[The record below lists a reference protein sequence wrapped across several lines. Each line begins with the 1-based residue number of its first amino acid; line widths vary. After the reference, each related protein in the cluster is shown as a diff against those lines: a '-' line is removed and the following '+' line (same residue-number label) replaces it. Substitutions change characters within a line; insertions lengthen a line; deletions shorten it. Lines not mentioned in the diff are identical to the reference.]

1 MKSFFFLC
9 ICLICTNVLADEQ
22 EQTKSSLAANF
33 QQADSDGNQA
43 LTKKE
48 FKAFVA
54 ANAKADIGRFAMIQK
69 RGAHGMIFSRLDSDD
84 DGEITLQEVQ
94 KLRNKR

>member
-1 MKSFFFLC
+1 MKRIFFLC
-9 ICLICTNVLADEQ
+9 ICLICSNVLADEQ
-22 EQTKSSLAANF
+22 EQTRSSLAANF

-48 FKAFVA
+48 FKDFVA
-54 ANAKADIGRFAMIQK
+54 ANAKANIGRFAMIQK
-69 RGAHGMIFSRLDSDD
+69 RGAHDMIFSRIDSDG

-94 KLRNKR
+94 KLRNNR